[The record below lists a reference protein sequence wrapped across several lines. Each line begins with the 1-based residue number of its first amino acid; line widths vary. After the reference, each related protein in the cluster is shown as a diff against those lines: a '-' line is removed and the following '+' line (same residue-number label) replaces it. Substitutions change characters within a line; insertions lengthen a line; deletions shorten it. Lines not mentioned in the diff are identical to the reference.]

1 MLLAKWQTA
10 IILVLTCMF
19 AEVAGVFVGIN
30 IGTDMST
37 VPSASDVVAIL
48 QAQKITH
55 VRLVDADHN
64 MLNAFANT
72 GIEVMVGLQNSEL
85 LRVGQ
90 SKTAA
95 ADWITK
101 NVAAYVPSTNIT
113 AIGVGSEVLT
123 SIPNAAPV
131 LVLAMQFLHSA
142 LVASNLN
149 FQVKISSPHSMGVI
163 PKPFPPS
170 TAAFNSTW
178 NSTMQQYLQFLKNT
192 GSFFM
197 LNAQPYY
204 GYSSAGG
211 IFPIEYALFEA
222 LTPNKQ
228 IVDPNTLFHYNSMF
242 DSMVDAAYYSI
253 AALNFTGIPVVVT
266 ETGWPSLGGSDEPD
280 ATVDNARIYN
290 DNLIQRVL
298 NGSGPPSQPN
308 MAINTYIFELFN
320 EDLRPGRT
328 SEKNWGLFFQNE
340 TAVYSLS
347 FSGVEN
353 TQANSTASGVF
364 CVAKSDADQSALKT
378 GLDWACGIGSAN
390 CTAIQPGNPC
400 FEPNTYSNHASY
412 AYNDY
417 YQRTQSAG
425 GTCNFGNTAM
435 LTKTDP
441 SYGSCVFTGSTGS
454 NSTSGLT
461 TQALGPS
468 GSQSKG
474 TSKFIVDKIAFFIT
488 VVIVLAQF

>member
-1 MLLAKWQTA
+1 
-10 IILVLTCMF
+10 
-19 AEVAGVFVGIN
+19 
-30 IGTDMST
+30 
-37 VPSASDVVAIL
+37 
-48 QAQKITH
+48 
-55 VRLVDADHN
+55 
-64 MLNAFANT
+64 
-72 GIEVMVGLQNSEL
+72 
-85 LRVGQ
+85 
-90 SKTAA
+90 
-95 ADWITK
+95 
-101 NVAAYVPSTNIT
+101 
-113 AIGVGSEVLT
+113 
-123 SIPNAAPV
+123 
-131 LVLAMQFLHSA
+131 MQFLHSA

-253 AALNFTGIPVVVT
+253 AALNFTGIPVVVA

-308 MAINTYIFELFN
+308 MVINTYIFELFN

-328 SEKNWGLFFQNE
+328 SEKNWGLFFPNE

-347 FSGVEN
+347 FSGVEILRQ
-353 TQANSTASGVF
+353 TRQRVG
-364 CVAKSDADQSALKT
+364 CSA
-378 GLDWACGIGSAN
+378 WPR
-390 CTAIQPGNPC
+390 AIQ
-400 FEPNTYSNHASY
+400 
-412 AYNDY
+412 
-417 YQRTQSAG
+417 
-425 GTCNFGNTAM
+425 
-435 LTKTDP
+435 TK
-441 SYGSCVFTGSTGS
+441 
-454 NSTSGLT
+454 
-461 TQALGPS
+461 AR
-468 GSQSKG
+468 
-474 TSKFIVDKIAFFIT
+474 
-488 VVIVLAQF
+488 